1 MKSTLKTQ
9 VAAIF
14 TWLTIATGIAN
25 AQGPI
30 LGDSTAKVNN
40 SQFLP
45 PIVYPDKLTNQEAGT
60 ESGIL
65 SQKAGQSKPEG
76 TLAQPVPTGML
87 APIAVTEVDE
97 KIDPFQQVTTTEN
110 SRVQYPVRQAVS
122 PALPPIVQGTGRSAN
137 TTLAPQNTNY
147 LTSSGPQGSGTRG
160 SVAAPQ
166 LPAAA
171 TPLPF
176 ERFPLPSTPTQTKP
190 FPTTGDSMVV
200 GQGVLLPT
208 EITPGSVISSDCN
221 TCDTGSAIGQPVFHP
236 PSFAAPVIGCD
247 SCSTGAVS
255 NCTSCGTNG
264 CSDASEIDRRFAAC
278 GFISRAR
285 NYALLDVLYFNREGG
300 EPRTM
305 NLNPASEFDGGV
317 GARFTIGRRQDAAN
331 GREFTYV
338 GAFDLDDQGTVTDP
352 LGRITPRFV
361 PDGTFLGFGDLT
373 GFANVTTLSEEV
385 ETQFHSFEY
394 NRVRWGWDVVKV
406 LFGARYILLEDEYTS
421 QTVSG
426 ANTGSFEI
434 DAINHMIGPQIGAE
448 LFYDV
453 GYRWSVSG
461 FGKIGYLLNAFD
473 SDFEVINNDFPVV
486 DGGDDSTTGTFLL
499 DLGITGHYQLSS
511 NSRFRLGYNLLYFD
525 GVASSEETVPFTLSP
540 FTTIDGGDDDAF
552 FHGLS
557 LGFEIYR

>member
-9 VAAIF
+9 VAVIF
-14 TWLTIATGIAN
+14 TCLTIATGIAH

-30 LGDSTAKVNN
+30 LGNSTEKLNN
-40 SQFLP
+40 PQFLP
-45 PIVYPDKLTNQEAGT
+45 PVVYPDRLVRETDVA
-60 ESGIL
+60 SGIP
-65 SQKAGQSKPEG
+65 SPEDRQSKPEG
-76 TLAQPVPTGML
+76 ASSQPAPTGLL
-87 APIAVTEVDE
+87 APIVVDAEVD
-97 KIDPFQQVTTTEN
+97 KKKDSVQQVTTTEDG
-110 SRVQYPVRQAVS
+110 RVLYPVRQA
-122 PALPPIVQGTGRSAN
+122 ALPPIVRGTGRAQT
-137 TTLAPQNTNY
+137 TTLTPNNTNY
-147 LTSSGPQGSGTRG
+147 TTTSGPQGSGTRG

-171 TPLPF
+171 APLPL
-176 ERFPLPSTPTQTKP
+176 EQFPLPSTPTQVTP
-190 FPTTGDSMVV
+190 SPTNGDSMVV
-200 GQGVLLPT
+200 GQGALLPAAV
-208 EITPGSVISSDCN
+208 TPGSVIGSDCN
-221 TCDTGSAIGQPVFHP
+221 TCDTGAVIGQPVFQP

-247 SCSTGAVS
+247 SCGTGTVS
-255 NCTSCGTNG
+255 NCTHCGTGG

-317 GARFTIGRRQDAAN
+317 GARFTFGRRQDAAN

-338 GAFDLDDQGTVTDP
+338 GAFDLDDQGTATDP

-361 PDGTFLGFGDLT
+361 PDGTFLFAGDISGFN
-373 GFANVTTLSEEV
+373 NVTTLSEEI

-406 LFGARYILLEDEYTS
+406 LFGLRYVLLEDEYSSET
-421 QTVSG
+421 QNLFG
-426 ANTGSFEI
+426 DTGSFEI

-461 FGKIGYLLNAFD
+461 FGKVGYLLNAFD
-473 SDFEVINNDFPVV
+473 ADFEVINNDFAVV
-486 DGGDDSTTGTFLL
+486 DGGDNSTTGTFLL

-511 NSRFRLGYNLLYFD
+511 SSRFRVGYNLLYFD

-540 FTTIDGGDDDAF
+540 FATSDGGDDDAF